1 MSTEITIVLVAVF
14 VAAIITLLFESLRKH
29 LRDSNAKR
37 AFASGLGVVLAAF
50 LVLIIMLPSFMT
62 ENLDQSDRS
71 QQGLIAVEKLAT
83 EPLPQAESFFVLDNN
98 ISSGIAHATMQNVVN
113 ESKISK
119 TNLPDEGFDQTIAGA
134 DMLALATI
142 IENQSKA
149 TDPQQIVDKA
159 QIIENDSK
167 LFGTETASP
176 DSASPLEEI
185 SIFLNNWSKAW
196 ENTAGQQGDMETFS
210 TFYGQDFSHGNT
222 SRSTW
227 LSDKK
232 NKNSR
237 KNWIKVAFSDL
248 KIVSQQDEKTISASF
263 LQDYSSSNYSQKCLK
278 TCLLKK
284 ENDIWKIISVK

>member
-1 MSTEITIVLVAVF
+1 MGTEITIILGAVF

-37 AFASGLGVVLAAF
+37 AFVSGLGVVLAVF
-50 LVLIIMLPSFMT
+50 LILIMLPSFMT
-62 ENLDQSDRS
+62 ENPDQSDRS
-71 QQGLIAVEKLAT
+71 LQGLMAVEKLAT
-83 EPLPQAESFFVLDNN
+83 ESLPQAESFFALDNN
-98 ISSGIAHATMQNVVN
+98 ISNGIAHATMQNVVN
-113 ESKISK
+113 ESKLSK

-142 IENQSKA
+142 IENQNKA
-149 TDPQQIVDKA
+149 TDPQQIVDET

-167 LFGTETASP
+167 LFGTETAST
-176 DSASPLEEI
+176 DSASQLEEV

-196 ENTAGQQGDMETFS
+196 ENTAGPQGDIETFS
-210 TFYGQDFSHGNT
+210 TYYGQDFSHGNT
-222 SRSTW
+222 SRSAW

-248 KIVSQQDEKTISASF
+248 KIVSQQNEKTISASF
-263 LQDYSSSNYSQKCLK
+263 LQDYSSSNYTQKCLK

-284 ENDIWKIISVK
+284 ENDNWKIISVK